1 MPETGLLEGRLYY
14 IRNFSFRNG
23 DEAKDKFFVVM
34 KNEPDGG
41 LVGILATSKPKELED
56 LLLEQGPGA
65 LKLPGGETLGLA
77 YDATEPF
84 TEQWSFAKP
93 TFFKAYNA
101 YRYTVRQVQ
110 DIIRGSRGIVDHGA
124 VPAAT
129 MAALR
134 GMLLQENV
142 TNNDA
147 RRRLAGEVSAKAPSL
162 SRHDDDTLSM
172 MGLTAARRGELRRR
186 GTLLWSHPAV
196 PGGTVRLTVAPGGVT
211 VATEQ
216 GQALGSL
223 SDLRRHMQDMQGDAA
238 AAPAEADLRPY
249 LAQESAVEWLSR
261 HLGGG
266 TDVDRKAMYHLN
278 LINSFLQDDKEILQ
292 RLPQG
297 ALGGL
302 PEGGRRNVAAAT
314 LLRAGAAAGGAQPQA
329 LRPSG
334 YTYEQELVGRWAER
348 DGCWRD
354 MADTWHVTH
363 GREVIAEGSEARVYK
378 GDDGYCH
385 KLVDAGHYGSL
396 QGLLDRISMHNAVFP
411 ETAMRVDGF
420 GMKDEADDN
429 AGYTVLVSQPF
440 VKGAPCDAESVLSMM
455 EQRGFTMP
463 GKEGLRAVQAES
475 RRRGM
480 ELPQYSIFYRF
491 VSPDGV
497 HVHDLNSQNMV
508 LSPEGN
514 ILVFDCD
521 VTLNKDPMAGP
532 VHEVPP
538 VRYDEDAV
546 RAIDGVLERLVPQE
560 RDRAALETLF
570 CDEDLRGELRATG
583 RHQGCLWVPSMHD
596 YCHVAVDPQDA
607 TRVLVLPRGSA
618 ALMLSRQRDIRISDE
633 ERAILADGGTIR
645 RGNATLAFDLDK
657 GRIARTRSRR
667 KRQYVAVDTPRAQ
680 EAQREEAARRQ
691 GLR

>member
-1 MPETGLLEGRLYY
+1 MDLQEGHIYY
-14 IRNFSFRNG
+14 VDPFVFKNG
-23 DEAKDKFFVVM
+23 GSPADKLFVVL
-34 KNEPDGG
+34 KTLPDGG
-41 LVGILATSKPKELED
+41 VVGILATSQYHG
-56 LLLEQGPGA
+56 LLPDGLSQDGMTPQTNGR
-65 LKLPGGETLGLA
+65 GGVVATA
-77 YDATEPF
+77 VSDAVTF
-84 TEQWSFAKP
+84 TDSGFRFAKD
-93 TFFKAYNA
+93 TIFFAEQAYHYSRRDLNRA
-101 YRYTVRQVQ
+101 VGSATTVT
-110 DIIRGSRGIVDHGA
+110 DYGA
-124 VPAAT
+124 VREEL
-129 MAALR
+129 LR
-134 GMLLQENV
+134 DITAM
-142 TNNDA
+142 
-147 RRRLAGEVSAKAPSL
+147 VSQPGLGNETAIKYL
-162 SRHDDDTLSM
+162 SRERRAAGFSSRDDDTLSM
-172 MGLTAARRGELRRR
+172 IGLTKQQKAALLREK
-186 GTLLWSHPAV
+186 TLRFDHPRV
-196 PGGTVRLTVAPGGVT
+196 PGGRVTLTLDGGSVSVVSAAGAP
-211 VATEQ
+211 
-216 GQALGSL
+216 LGPL
-223 SDLRRHMQDMQGDAA
+223 SSLRRHMQDMQGDAA
-238 AAPAEADLRPY
+238 EAPAEADLRPY

-302 PEGGRRNVAAAT
+302 PEGGRRNVAAAA

-385 KLVDAGHYGSL
+385 KIVDAGHYGSL